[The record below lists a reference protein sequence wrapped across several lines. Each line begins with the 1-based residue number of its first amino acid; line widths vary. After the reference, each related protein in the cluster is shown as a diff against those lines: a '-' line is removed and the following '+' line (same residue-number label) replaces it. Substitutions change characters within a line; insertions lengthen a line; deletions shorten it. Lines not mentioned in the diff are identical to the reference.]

1 MPESIRLEIAGSQTS
16 DTDESD
22 EKEEEGTKWESELES
37 SDTSSDTQDPHI
49 QSASD
54 EDQAATEV
62 CTASFAAPSYWT
74 PARDRQLQ
82 RLPEER
88 DRRLRDQGF
97 TDFWKAVWTV
107 TRLGGLAGQRT
118 AAAPRIRASG

>member
-22 EKEEEGTKWESELES
+22 EKEEEGTKWESESES
-37 SDTSSDTQDPHI
+37 SDTDRQDPHI

-62 CTASFAAPSYWT
+62 CTAAPAPSYWT
-74 PARDRQLQ
+74 PALDRPLQ
-82 RLPEER
+82 KLQEER
-88 DRRLRDQGF
+88 NRRLRVEGREF
-97 TDFWKAVWTV
+97 PDFWKAVWTGV
-107 TRLGGLAGQRT
+107 TPGGWKVPLMARG
-118 AAAPRIRASG
+118 